1 MNHEAV
7 YALYP
12 NVKKIVQDVPYDRN
26 DVVVEIDLEKVNSW
40 IDPNLYKIQR
50 RGEYPSF
57 ENQFDILYHGGY
69 DAWKEEM
76 DKVKKKYPKPE

>member
-12 NVKKIVQDVPYDRN
+12 NVKKIVQDIPYDAN
-26 DVVVEIDLEKVNSW
+26 DALVEIDLEKVNSW
-40 IDPNLYKIQR
+40 IDPNLYKFQR
-50 RGEYPSF
+50 RREYPSI
-57 ENQFDILYHGGY
+57 EDQLDILYHGGY
-69 DAWKEEM
+69 DAWKEEI